1 MVTLY
6 LSQPLRKKLMKLD
19 ELMEALHSEL
29 GQKLLERIRDPEVKA
44 SDLNVARQFLKD
56 NDITAIPTDENVLKQ
71 LLDELPFDEAQDLY
85 Q

>member
-1 MVTLY
+1 
-6 LSQPLRKKLMKLD
+6 MKLD

>member
-1 MVTLY
+1 
-6 LSQPLRKKLMKLD
+6 MKLD

-29 GQKLLERIRDPEVKA
+29 GMKLLERIRDPEVKA

-56 NDITAIPTDENVLKQ
+56 NDITAIPADNNALAQ
-71 LLDELPFDEAQDLY
+71 LLEELPFNEQEDLI

>member
-1 MVTLY
+1 
-6 LSQPLRKKLMKLD
+6 MKLE
-19 ELMEALHSEL
+19 ELMQALHTEL
-29 GQKLLERIRDPEVKA
+29 GQTLLERIRDPEVKA

-71 LLDELPFDEAQDLY
+71 LLDELPFDESQDLY

>member
-1 MVTLY
+1 
-6 LSQPLRKKLMKLD
+6 MKLD
-19 ELMEALHSEL
+19 ELMEALHTEL

-71 LLDELPFDEAQDLY
+71 LLDELPFDESQDLY

>member
-1 MVTLY
+1 
-6 LSQPLRKKLMKLD
+6 
-19 ELMEALHSEL
+19 MEALHSEI

-56 NDITAIPTDENVLKQ
+56 NAITAIPTDENVLKQ

>member
-1 MVTLY
+1 
-6 LSQPLRKKLMKLD
+6 MKLD
-19 ELMEALHSEL
+19 ELMQALHSEL
-29 GQKLLERIRDPEVKA
+29 GQTLLERIRDPEVKA

>member
-1 MVTLY
+1 
-6 LSQPLRKKLMKLD
+6 MKLD

-71 LLDELPFDEAQDLY
+71 LLDELPFDESQDLY